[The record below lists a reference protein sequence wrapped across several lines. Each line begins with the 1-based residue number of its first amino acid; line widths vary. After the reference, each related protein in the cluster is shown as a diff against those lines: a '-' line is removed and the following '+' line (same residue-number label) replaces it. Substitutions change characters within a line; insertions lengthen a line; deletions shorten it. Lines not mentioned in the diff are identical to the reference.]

1 MQSDSRLSQ
10 CLIRPALSPVI
21 HCNLIGCARRHLVC
35 DDSDGR
41 RRRRRRDTIL
51 QSINLCQV
59 KRDRR
64 PKIYTHKVHGWRGSQ
79 QAHCT
84 LPQANASFLHKQKYR
99 TRRKSK
105 VWAVEALEN
114 LADWTVW
121 DRKWT
126 SFIRTFFLAHL
137 SGLCS
142 HGEKPPP
149 TGVPPAS
156 HCNGNEREGEE
167 MKNHFS
173 LLPQKTFA
181 TIRRRGGGR
190 ALPPHIW
197 NTSYTSEVTQETN
210 AKRISWK
217 GDSPYKSQI
226 LASSVQ
232 TFTGIGEYRIPQ
244 DSYGE
249 KKERR
254 FDSLML
260 QRREGENRLQE

>member
-1 MQSDSRLSQ
+1 MDVVYSD
-10 CLIRPALSPVI
+10 I
-21 HCNLIGCARRHLVC
+21 
-35 DDSDGR
+35 
-41 RRRRRRDTIL
+41 
-51 QSINLCQV
+51 
-59 KRDRR
+59 
-64 PKIYTHKVHGWRGSQ
+64 
-79 QAHCT
+79 
-84 LPQANASFLHKQKYR
+84 
-99 TRRKSK
+99 
-105 VWAVEALEN
+105 
-114 LADWTVW
+114 
-121 DRKWT
+121 
-126 SFIRTFFLAHL
+126 FLAHL

-181 TIRRRGGGR
+181 TIRRRGGGEGSPSSHLEHFIYER
-190 ALPPHIW
+190 SDAGNKCEKDLL
-197 NTSYTSEVTQETN
+197 E
-210 AKRISWK
+210 